1 MIMCRAVSP
10 FSSVA
15 FMSILFAKNIFY
27 FLVIPSFYLLI
38 DNVVF

>member
-15 FMSILFAKNIFY
+15 FMSILFANIFY